1 MKVILKKDVK
11 DLGKKDSMVNVSDG
25 YAKNY
30 LIPRGIAVEATAG
43 NVNEMKNKQD
53 AQAAK
58 QQRELDNAKALAA
71 KINGSNI
78 KLSVKSG
85 GNGKLFGAV
94 SGKDVSDAIKAQLG
108 VEVDKK
114 KIVLKDPIKATG
126 SHDVEAKLH
135 AGVNAKFCVVV
146 EGI

>member
-43 NVNEMKNKQD
+43 NVNDMKNKQ
-53 AQAAK
+53 QAAADRA
-58 QQRELDNAKALAA
+58 QRELDAA
-71 KINGSNI
+71 KELASKLSGKEV
-78 KLSVKSG
+78 KLSVKAG
-85 GNGKLFGAV
+85 ENGKLFGAV
-94 SGKDVSDAIKAQLG
+94 SGKDVADAIKSQLG

-135 AGVNAKFCVVV
+135 AGVVAKFVVMV
-146 EGI
+146 VGA

>member
-1 MKVILKKDVK
+1 MKVILKKDMK

-30 LIPRGIAVEATAG
+30 LIPRGIAVEATTG
-43 NVNEMKNKQD
+43 NINEMKNKQD
-53 AQAAK
+53 AKVAK
-58 QQRELDNAKALAA
+58 EQRELDAAKALAA

-85 GNGKLFGAV
+85 DSGKLFGAV
-94 SGKDVSDAIKAQLG
+94 SAKDISDAMKAQLG

-135 AGVNAKFCVVV
+135 PGVVAKFCVVV
-146 EGI
+146 EGV

>member
-11 DLGKKDSMVNVSDG
+11 ELGKKDSMVNVSDG

-30 LIPRGIAVEATAG
+30 LIPRGIAVEATAS
-43 NVNEMKNKQD
+43 NVNDMKNKQQ
-53 AQAAK
+53 AQADR
-58 QQRELDNAKALAA
+58 QQRELDAA
-71 KINGSNI
+71 KELASKLNGKDI
-78 KLSVKSG
+78 KLQVKSG

-94 SGKDVSDAIKAQLG
+94 SGKDIADAIKAQLG

-135 AGVNAKFCVVV
+135 AGVTAKFNVVV
-146 EGI
+146 DGI